1 MPSNR
6 KRSEEC
12 PHNCALILP
21 SGKRKGW
28 NFVTS
33 LRLSILVF
41 TAVLI
46 TARLTSAQQT
56 VQVVPV
62 EPDIIKLE
70 NLFVKSDTVALVK
83 VVSGDTENYAAAVYK
98 AEVIQSF
105 KGAAV
110 GETIYFGP
118 YEGVRLGWEYVLF
131 LRRAAKPLAPK
142 TTAKVSYGTVNYSEV
157 FNEGY
162 SSMETSYECVFDGKE
177 IAEHCDNGVRVCT
190 DYIVLPKSLRTFPPL
205 AEETAFG
212 CRWVR
217 KTAFIS
223 VLESLRD
230 WKQP

>member
-1 MPSNR
+1 MWNR
-6 KRSEEC
+6 PK
-12 PHNCALILP
+12 NQL
-21 SGKRKGW
+21 SGFATNQDLNAIESKTVRGMSSQLCFNSAKWKAAGW

-62 EPDIIKLE
+62 EPGIIKLE
-70 NLFVKSDTVALVK
+70 NLFKKSDTVALVK
-83 VVSGDTENYAAAVYK
+83 VVSGDTENYATAVYK

-110 GETIYFGP
+110 GEAIYFGP

-162 SSMETSYECVFDGKE
+162 SSMETSYECVFDARKSPS
-177 IAEHCDNGVRVCT
+177 IAIMV
-190 DYIVLPKSLRTFPPL
+190 
-205 AEETAFG
+205 
-212 CRWVR
+212 
-217 KTAFIS
+217 
-223 VLESLRD
+223 
-230 WKQP
+230 